1 MLIRLCNV
9 CIGLGHGTEVRE
21 MTNEAKPDNVECP
34 IDTDCKMVSAQN
46 TIASATPISVIA
58 LES

>member
-34 IDTDCKMVSAQN
+34 IDTDCKMVRPECNCKCNAH
-46 TIASATPISVIA
+46 ISDCT
-58 LES
+58 